1 MHYGTLSFKLSVKY
15 NLATLRINYVT
26 ALEKPGS
33 STLTVKSVSAHKGGT
48 PLPQFPLP
56 QESERRGT
64 GLVLCP
70 LSISHL
76 DPQQQGSLR
85 SDQGVGLRAGVESY
99 F

>member
-15 NLATLRINYVT
+15 NLATLRIKYVT

-33 STLTVKSVSAHKGGT
+33 STLTVKSVSPHKGGT
-48 PLPQFPLP
+48 PLPRFPLP

-64 GLVLCP
+64 GLVLCL